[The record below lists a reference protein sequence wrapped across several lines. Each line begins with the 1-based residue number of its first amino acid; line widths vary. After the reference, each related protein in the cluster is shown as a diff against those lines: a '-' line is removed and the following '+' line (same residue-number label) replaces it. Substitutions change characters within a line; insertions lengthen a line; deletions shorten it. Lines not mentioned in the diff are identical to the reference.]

1 MNSQL
6 RDLPSIDRLL
16 RSSELSN
23 AVGNYGHETV
33 RQAARAIL
41 SEYRSQIQSGL
52 LLKGSDLKSK
62 AFFSELC
69 LEIEDEVAAQSRP
82 LLRPVFNLTG
92 TVIHTNLGRAVLP
105 EQAVNAIV
113 EVSGSAV
120 NLEYDLKAGKRGDRE
135 EGVEAQICSL
145 TGAEAATVVNNNAA
159 AVVLV
164 LTALSVGRN
173 VLISRGELVEIG
185 GAFRIPEVM
194 GSAGC
199 HLKEVGATNRTRLA
213 DFTQAVDDETG
224 LIMKVHTSNYEIV
237 GFTEIVPESDLA
249 RLASSKNLP
258 FVVDLGSGTLVDL
271 SKYGLPKEPTVGEV
285 LANGADLVTFS
296 GDKLLG
302 GPQAGIIAG
311 KRNFIDK
318 LKRHPLKRALR
329 VDKLTCAALGAVLQ
343 LYRNP
348 SRLAEE
354 LPILCD
360 LTRSQSE
367 IRGMA
372 ERVLPAVSQFLAGKA
387 EVSISACKS
396 QIGSGAMPVDLLDSL
411 AIRIV
416 PITTDQSDLRLMEIA
431 TDFRSLP
438 VPVIGRIHD
447 GSLYFDL
454 RCLRDTEKFCRQ
466 LGAEP

>member
-23 AVGNYGHETV
+23 AVGNYGHEVV

-41 SEYRSQIQSGL
+41 SAYRSQIQGGL
-52 LLKGSDLKSK
+52 LLKGSDLTSK

-69 LEIEDEVAAQSRP
+69 LEIENEVAAQSRP

-135 EGVEAQICSL
+135 EEVEAHICSL

-199 HLKEVGATNRTRLA
+199 QLKEVGATNRTRLA

-237 GFTEIVPESDLA
+237 GFTEIVPERDLA

-329 VDKLTCAALGAVLQ
+329 VDKLTCAALGAVLR

-367 IRGMA
+367 IQRIA

-416 PITTDQSDLRLMEIA
+416 PITTDQSDRRLMEIA
-431 TDFRSLP
+431 TDFRSLT
-438 VPVIGRIHD
+438 VPVVGRIHD